1 MWQIIAKG
9 IIKKIHSRDFKGKK
23 LKGYKNRMSW
33 MDEGLSMASLIVK
46 KTNIQWGKISDQKQ
60 VPVHQL
66 ISLTV

>member
-46 KTNIQWGKISDQKQ
+46 KTHSMGQN
-60 VPVHQL
+60 
-66 ISLTV
+66 